1 MRIIIAGA
9 GDVGFYLAKML
20 ISEFHDIVMIDK
32 NPKKIQYVESH
43 LDAMTIEGSATSL
56 QVLHDAGIRKAD
68 LLVAVT
74 SNEDTNIACAILGKK
89 LGAEKAIARISNV
102 EFLSEKGKNELM
114 QMGIDSV
121 ISPEGLAAKEIV
133 RLINRA
139 AVSESFDFSDGKLSM
154 VGISLGEKAEI
165 LEKSLME
172 LGVEFPDNK
181 FICVAIQRGSETL
194 IPRGDTRFKLND
206 HAFFITVPEGSQH
219 ILSITGKKKVEI
231 NNLMILGASKTGV
244 HAARMLEHKYHVK
257 LIEINKEKCMTLTED
272 LPDSLIVNGD
282 GQDLD
287 LLIEEGL
294 ETMDAFIAVTGN
306 SETNIISCLM
316 AKNKGVARTIAQ
328 VENIE
333 YIRISKDIGID
344 TIINKKNIA
353 VNNIFRYIRKGD
365 VVALTGILGM
375 DSEVLEFEVNEGN
388 KITRKPVRKLKF
400 PKTAIIGGV
409 VRDGKGF
416 ITLGDFQIQVDD
428 RVVVF
433 CLPEAISEV
442 EAFFK

>member
-20 ISEFHDIVMIDK
+20 ISEFHDIVLIDK
-32 NPKKIQYVESH
+32 SARKIQYIDAH
-43 LDAMTIEGSATSL
+43 LDAMTITGSATSL
-56 QVLHDAGIRKAD
+56 KVLHDAGVSKAD

-74 SNEDTNIACAILGKK
+74 SNEDTNIACAILGKQM
-89 LGAEKAIARISNV
+89 GASKSIARISNV
-102 EFLSEKGKNELM
+102 EFLQTKGKDELM
-114 QMGIDSV
+114 RMGIDSV
-121 ISPEGLAAKEIV
+121 ISPEGLAAKEIQ

-139 AVSESFDFSDGKLSM
+139 TLSESFDFSDGKLSLM
-154 VGISLGEKAEI
+154 GVSLAEDAEI
-165 LEKSLME
+165 LGKSLRE
-172 LGVEFPDNK
+172 LGVEFPENK
-181 FICVAIQRGSETL
+181 FICVAIQRGVDTI
-194 IPRGDTRFKLND
+194 IPRGDTRFQLND
-206 HAFFITVPEGSQH
+206 HAFFITVPEGSSK
-219 ILSITGKKKVEI
+219 ILAISGLKQVKVE
-231 NNLMILGASKTGV
+231 NLMILGASKTGV
-244 HAARMLEHKYHVK
+244 HAARLLQDKYHVK
-257 LIEINKEKCMTLTED
+257 LIEINKEKCMALTEE
-272 LPDSLIVNGD
+272 LPATLIVNGD

-287 LLIEEGL
+287 LLMEEGL

-316 AKNKGVARTIAQ
+316 AKNKKVARTIAQ

-365 VVALTGILGM
+365 VVALTGIVGM

-388 KITRKPVRKLKF
+388 RITRKPLRKLKF
-400 PKTAIIGGV
+400 PEKAIIGGV
-409 VRDGKGF
+409 IRNGKGF
-416 ITLGDFQIQVDD
+416 ITLGDFQIQADD

-433 CLPEAISEV
+433 CLPDAITDV